1 MYYSDDGT
9 LTENYLNNPEFEAD
23 DSYNPGLG
31 AELLLSENPNPLA
44 STAMSL
50 AGDLRQQ
57 GYSPSAALKEGWRQ
71 AKGESEDNPTFEP
84 SALLMVLATAGAFIG
99 IWKLVKHVWPW
110 QSWGLDRKQIMAR
123 PIQRISP
130 QATAERQRYNV
141 SPIPSDRTEERVTL
155 ITP

>member
-1 MYYSDDGT
+1 MNQYYLEDYDNPGT
-9 LTENYLNNPEFEAD
+9 ELVTSAVNNPMASDVMRLAAD
-23 DSYNPGLG
+23 YR
-31 AELLLSENPNPLA
+31 SEGMNA
-44 STAMSL
+44 SE
-50 AGDLRQQ
+50 
-57 GYSPSAALKEGWRQ
+57 ALKTAWRLVNGV
-71 AKGESEDNPTFEP
+71 GEDPTFEP